1 MKEKT
6 RSTTLT
12 KRRMAST
19 SSTGVEIL
27 KFDGKKF
34 ALSKEMMQDVL
45 IITRQVEAIRHSKKP
60 TSMTT
65 EEWKSIDKIAC
76 SII

>member
-1 MKEKT
+1 
-6 RSTTLT
+6 
-12 KRRMAST
+12 MAST

-45 IITRQVEAIRHSKKP
+45 IIRRQVEVIPHSEKLA
-60 TSMTT
+60 SMKT
-65 EEWKSIDKIAC
+65 EEWRSIDEIARTT
-76 SII
+76 IRMLL